1 MEAARCWWLIPV
13 ILGTSGGKIRRIVVQ
28 GLPRQIVHETQSPNQ
43 TRMDWRC
50 DSSSTV
56 PAFKGKALSS
66 LSSPTKNINK
76 KRIMERR
83 TKLNTN

>member
-50 DSSSTV
+50 DS
-56 PAFKGKALSS
+56 GKALSS